1 MGSRLSRRYPLPV
14 EPPSRAALTEILE
27 SVRGVRAAVF
37 GDLAVDAYWDL
48 DAEPDELSL
57 ETGRPISRVKGQ
69 SYGLGGAGN
78 VVANLARLGV
88 GSVEAIGVVGPDPFG
103 RELCALL
110 EGVGAGTAGILHH
123 EGWQT
128 VVFAKP
134 HQSGIEQDRIDFG
147 GLNQLDPELED
158 AVIERLV
165 SAARRCDVV
174 VINQQVPRGL
184 AIPPLIERLDEVIEA
199 HPKCVFLADS
209 RDHVGRFHGVIRK
222 LNLHEARRRAGGQGA
237 PPREVLRR
245 LVEELGG
252 RVFMTLGEDGL
263 MTAQAGVE
271 ELLHV
276 PAPRIVG
283 EVDTVG
289 AGDAVTA
296 AIAGVLGAGGDPRLA
311 AHLAVLA
318 AAVTVKKLRR
328 TGTASPAEILEA
340 ARW

>member
-1 MGSRLSRRYPLPV
+1 
-14 EPPSRAALTEILE
+14 
-27 SVRGVRAAVF
+27 VRAAVL
-37 GDLAVDAYWDL
+37 GDLAIDAYWDL
-48 DAEPDELSL
+48 DVECTERSL
-57 ETGRPISRVKGQ
+57 ETGRPISRVEAQ
-69 SYGLGGAGN
+69 RYGLGGAGN
-78 VVANLARLGV
+78 VVDNLCRLGLA
-88 GSVEAIGVVGPDPFG
+88 SVEALGVVGRDPFG

-110 EGVGAGTAGILHH
+110 EAAGAGTRGVLRR

-134 HQSGIEQDRIDFG
+134 HRDGIEQDRIDFG
-147 GLNQLDPELED
+147 GLNRLRPELED
-158 AVIERLV
+158 AVVDRLEL
-165 SAARRCDVV
+165 AARRCDVV

-184 AIPPLIERLDEVIEA
+184 AIPPLTGRIDEVILA
-199 HPKCVFLADS
+199 HPECVFLADS
-209 RDHVGRFHGVIRK
+209 RDHVGRHHGVIHK
-222 LNLHEARRRAGGQGA
+222 LNLQEARRRAGDRDA

-252 RVFMTLGEDGL
+252 RVFMTLGEAGL
-263 MTAQAGVE
+263 MTAEAGVE

-276 PAPRIVG
+276 PAPRIEG

-296 AIAGVLGAGGDPRLA
+296 AIAAVLGAGGDPRLA

-318 AAVTVKKLRR
+318 AAVTVKKLQR

-340 ARW
+340 AQW